1 MDLATMRARVRE
13 DLQDTDAQNYR
24 WTNDE
29 VDGAIERVVREFSL
43 AYPLQQQDDIA
54 TTDGTAILDISSLTQ
69 RLKVYS
75 VEFPIGQ
82 HPPYLQRFTQWMD
95 ERFMEDVG
103 NGDDAR
109 VKWGRQHV
117 LGAAWQA
124 ATLYSLGTSVWP
136 TTFNGYKYECTIAG
150 TSHATTEPTW
160 PTTLGQTVTDGTVTW
175 TCHSPETTVTYST
188 IPDEHE
194 ELIVLGATGYLA
206 TSASVYTVDRA
217 TIAGRHATI
226 NFGKW
231 GQERLDRF
239 ERKLEAISS
248 RVIPKEL
255 YSEE

>member
-1 MDLATMRARVRE
+1 MTLTEMRARVRE
-13 DLQDTDAQNYR
+13 DLQDTDAANYR
-24 WTNDE
+24 WANDE

-54 TTDGTAILDISSLTQ
+54 TEDGTAILDISSLAQ

-82 HPPYLQRFTQWMD
+82 HPPYLQKFTQWMD
-95 ERFMEDVG
+95 ELYMEDIG
-103 NGDDAR
+103 NGDNAR

-124 ATLYSLGTSVWP
+124 STAYSLGAFVWP
-136 TTFNGYKYECTIAG
+136 TTFNGYKYVCTTAG

-160 PTTLGQTVTDGTVTW
+160 PTTLGQTVTDGTTLVW
-175 TCHSPETTVTYST
+175 TCHSVEAVVTFST
-188 IPDEHE
+188 IPEEHE
-194 ELIVLGATGYLA
+194 EIIVLGATGYLA

-231 GQERLDRF
+231 GKERLARY
-239 ERKLEAISS
+239 EKKLKTTSS
-248 RVIPKEL
+248 RVITKEL
-255 YSEE
+255 YSE

>member
-1 MDLATMRARVRE
+1 MTLTEMRARVRE
-13 DLQDTDAQNYR
+13 DLQDTDAANYR
-24 WTNDE
+24 WTDDE

-54 TTDGTAILDISSLTQ
+54 TEDGTAILDISSLTK

-82 HPPYLQRFTQWMD
+82 HPPYLQKFTQWMD
-95 ERFMEDVG
+95 ELYMEDVG
-103 NGDDAR
+103 NGNDAR
-109 VKWGRQHV
+109 VKWGMQH
-117 LGAAWQA
+117 
-124 ATLYSLGTSVWP
+124 TLDAES
-136 TTFNGYKYECTIAG
+136 
-150 TSHATTEPTW
+150 
-160 PTTLGQTVTDGTVTW
+160 
-175 TCHSPETTVTYST
+175 ST
-188 IPDEHE
+188 IPEQHE

-231 GQERLDRF
+231 GKERLARY
-239 ERKLEAISS
+239 EKKLKAITS
-248 RVIPKEL
+248 RVTTKEL